1 MMTTARRSEDEQFR
15 ARISGRVQGV
25 GFRFFVEREAVRLGL
40 RGWVRN
46 LAGGEVEVVAQGP
59 RERLDELLARLR
71 EGPPLSWVANVTV
84 DQQPPDKALRGFQ
97 IKPTGW

>member
-1 MMTTARRSEDEQFR
+1 MTARVSEDRQFR
-15 ARISGRVQGV
+15 ARVSGRVQGV

-46 LAGGEVEVVAQGP
+46 LAGGDVEVVAQGP
-59 RERLDELLARLR
+59 QERLTELLARLR
-71 EGPPLSWVANVTV
+71 EGPPLSWVANVAV
-84 DQQPPDKALRGFQ
+84 DWRQPDATLRSFQ

>member
-1 MMTTARRSEDEQFR
+1 MTTSRGSEDKQFR
-15 ARISGRVQGV
+15 ARVSGRVQGV
-25 GFRFFVEREAVRLGL
+25 GFRFFVEREASRLGL

-46 LAGGEVEVVAQGP
+46 LAGGDVEVVAHGP

-71 EGPPLSWVANVTV
+71 EGPPLSWIDNVAV
-84 DQQPPDKALRGFQ
+84 DWQQPDKTLRSFE